1 MAEPPP
7 RARACSAESAPN
19 NACCLPPQDASAGG
33 ECVSWCCFVE
43 QDIRIGG
50 ASVIAADVT
59 GVGTWKH
66 RRRNGY
72 SSIVIEA
79 ALAYMKQL
87 GMHVTSQAIR
97 QWAPD
102 GPLIDP

>member
-1 MAEPPP
+1 M
-7 RARACSAESAPN
+7 
-19 NACCLPPQDASAGG
+19 
-33 ECVSWCCFVE
+33 
-43 QDIRIGG
+43 
-50 ASVIAADVT
+50 IAADVT